1 VDILTLIER
10 KNFVE
15 NVKISTGLLFVVG
28 LFTLLQLAS
37 GGLGLHFLKKT
48 NHDIQALSYNAG
60 EQKALNATRDA
71 FVVSRTIFDAAAQT
85 RLHNE
90 KVDTVLEA
98 EKIRDQLH
106 IAAQQFQIFWDIPGL
121 STTQPKVGDAVK
133 KAYELQ
139 LAALAQ
145 NSELLTSIADP
156 DVLKQTM
163 DSRSAV
169 TSSARASWD
178 AEYRTYMNA
187 TQLNLERVVSASN
200 NAYSFAIW
208 VMIAMLVVAVF
219 LFFVVHFWLRGTLVR
234 PLEKVTQH
242 FNDIG
247 KGDLTGV
254 ITVAN
259 GNEIGKLCAALQE
272 MQSGLSETVQSIRQ
286 GVESI
291 NIGTREIAAG
301 NGDLSSR
308 TEEQAAVIVQTASS
322 MEQISSTV
330 KLNTD
335 SALQASKMIRGTVS
349 IANSG
354 EVQMQNMMSKMSAIS
369 QSAQKMVEIISVID
383 SIAFQTNI
391 LALNAAVEA
400 ARAGQSGRGFAVVAG
415 EVRNLAK
422 RCTDSAKEITT
433 LINESTG
440 YIQDGA
446 DLANKTSQTIGEI
459 SQAIGKVSA
468 MMEGIALASEEQS
481 SGVEQIRVA
490 ITQMDQVTQQNAALV
505 EEVAT
510 TASGVEEQ
518 SNLLSHSVAVFKL
531 KNAF

>member
-1 VDILTLIER
+1 M
-10 KNFVE
+10 K
-15 NVKISTGLLFVVG
+15 NVKISSGLLLVLG
-28 LFTLLQLAS
+28 LFTLLQLIS
-37 GGLGLHFLKKT
+37 SGLGLHFLKNT
-48 NHDIQALSYNAG
+48 NHDIQSLNFNAG

-71 FVVSRTIFDAAAQT
+71 FVTSRTIFDATAQA
-85 RLHNE
+85 RLHHE
-90 KVDTVLEA
+90 KVDAVVEA

-121 STTQPKVGDAVK
+121 STTQPAVGNAVK
-133 KAYELQ
+133 RAYERQ
-139 LAALAQ
+139 VAALMQ
-145 NSELLTSIADP
+145 NSELLASIADP
-156 DVLKQTM
+156 DTLKQAI
-163 DSRSAV
+163 DSRNAA
-169 TSSARASWD
+169 TTEARASWD
-178 AEYRTYMNA
+178 AEYRSYMEA
-187 TQLNLERVVSASN
+187 TQRSLTHVVSTSN
-200 NAYSFAIW
+200 NAYHFAMSI
-208 VMIAMLVVAVF
+208 MIMMLAVAVI
-219 LFFVVHFWLRGTLVR
+219 LFFTIHLWLRSTLVR
-234 PLEKVTQH
+234 PLETVAKH

-247 KGDLTGV
+247 KGDLSGTIAV
-254 ITVAN
+254 TN
-259 GNEIGKLCAALQE
+259 RNEIGMLCAALQE
-272 MQSGLSETVQSIRQ
+272 MQSGLSETVQTIRQ

-308 TEEQAAVIVQTASS
+308 TEEQAAAIVQTASS

-335 SALQASKMIRGTVS
+335 SALQASKMIRNTVT
-349 IANSG
+349 IANEG
-354 EVQMQNMMSKMSAIS
+354 EVQMQSMMGKMGAIS

-383 SIAFQTNI
+383 GIAFQTNI

-433 LINESTG
+433 LINESTS

-446 DLANKTSQTIGEI
+446 ALANKTSQTIGDI
-459 SQAIGKVSA
+459 SQAIGKVNA

-518 SNLLSHSVAVFKL
+518 SGLLAQSVAVFRL
-531 KNAF
+531 RNAL

>member
-1 VDILTLIER
+1 M
-10 KNFVE
+10 KNI
-15 NVKISTGLLFVVG
+15 KISIGLLFVLG
-28 LFTLLQLAS
+28 LFTLLQLLS
-37 GGLGLHFLKKT
+37 SGLGLHFLKNT
-48 NHDIQALSYNAG
+48 NHDIQALSYNSG

-71 FVVSRTIFDAAAQT
+71 FIVSRTLFDATVQGKIHHENVDAAQ
-85 RLHNE
+85 
-90 KVDTVLEA
+90 A
-98 EKIRDQLH
+98 AAKIREQLA
-106 IAAQQFQIFWDIPGL
+106 IAADQFQIFWNIPGL
-121 STTQPKVGDAVK
+121 STTQPDVGIAVK
-133 KAYELQ
+133 KAYEQQVAILSH
-139 LAALAQ
+139 
-145 NSELLTSIADP
+145 NSELLTTITDP
-156 DVLKQTM
+156 DALKQ
-163 DSRSAV
+163 AV
-169 TSSARASWD
+169 
-178 AEYRTYMNA
+178 
-187 TQLNLERVVSASN
+187 ASN
-200 NAYSFAIW
+200 NASTAEARSGWDTEYHNYMSATQRNLAQVVKGSNNAYHFAIW
-208 VMIAMLVVAVF
+208 VMILMLVIAVV
-219 LFFVVHFWLRGTLVR
+219 LFFTIHFWLRGTLVR

-308 TEEQAAVIVQTASS
+308 TEEQAAAIVQTASS

-459 SQAIGKVSA
+459 SQAIGKVNA